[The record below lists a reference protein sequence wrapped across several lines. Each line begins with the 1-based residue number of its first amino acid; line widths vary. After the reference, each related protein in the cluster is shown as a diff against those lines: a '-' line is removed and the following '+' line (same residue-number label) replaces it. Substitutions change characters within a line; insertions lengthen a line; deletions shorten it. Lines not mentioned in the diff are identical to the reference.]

1 MSFVDSK
8 DQQAIH
14 TIFIT
19 THNQDDQRAF
29 SDALKK
35 INPGS
40 RVGLQNN
47 STELFSML
55 EFLKPDILFLG
66 MDLFGKSCLECILQI
81 RKDPKLADMPVV
93 VFDDNARASNVE
105 AAYEMGADLFM
116 VKPDNEH
123 RFITSLGVLLHLDW
137 TAPAGIKNM
146 FRTAD
151 KLAVFGAG
159 IR

>member
-1 MSFVDSK
+1 MFFVDSQ

-19 THNQDDQRAF
+19 THNHDDQRAF
-29 SDALKK
+29 SEALKK
-35 INPGS
+35 INPAS
-40 RVGLQNN
+40 RVEVLPN
-47 STELFSML
+47 SDELFSML
-55 EFLKPDILFLG
+55 EFLKPDLLLLG
-66 MDLFGKSCLECILQI
+66 MDLFAKSCLECIIEI

-93 VFDDNARASNVE
+93 VFDDHARTSNVE

-137 TAPAGIKNM
+137 TSPAGIKDM
-146 FRTAD
+146 FRRQD
-151 KLAVFGAG
+151 KPGVFGAG